1 MKTIL
6 FEIKQKIVFL
16 VRAFYSFLNGGE
28 KCIVC
33 GQYAFVLP
41 ICTDCRNKYFD
52 VANVLNQERCKKC
65 GKPLISSHGICM
77 ECREETVLNH
87 VDQMLPL
94 FPYLMW
100 NKEVLFLWKIT
111 GVRSLSSFFAKKV
124 SEVLH
129 MMDIQFVVPVPPRP
143 GKIKKNG
150 WDQVDELCSFLEYRY
165 GFKVVKLLERCSTQ
179 QQKKLN
185 RQNRLEKIESA
196 YSVASEKQLSKEMK
210 SLEGILPEKVC
221 LIDDVCTTGATIE
234 KCAALLKEMGVKKI
248 SAITLFV
255 V

>member
-1 MKTIL
+1 M
-6 FEIKQKIVFL
+6 
-16 VRAFYSFLNGGE
+16 RAFYSFLNGGE

-33 GQYAFVLP
+33 GQFAFVLP
-41 ICTDCRNKYFD
+41 LCKNCSRKYFD
-52 VANVLNQERCKKC
+52 VSKVLSQKRCQKC
-65 GKPLISSHGICM
+65 GKQLISSHNICM
-77 ECREETVLNH
+77 ECREETILVH
-87 VDQMLPL
+87 VDKMLPL

-100 NKEVLFLWKIT
+100 NKEVLFLWKIS
-111 GVRSLSSFFAKKV
+111 GIRSLSSFFAKKV
-124 SEVLH
+124 SEVLKQ
-129 MMDIQFVVPVPPRP
+129 MQVQYVVPVPPRP

-165 GFKVVKLLERCSTQ
+165 GFSILKVLERRSTQ

-185 RQNRLEKIESA
+185 RKNRLEKIDSA
-196 YSVASEKQLSKEMK
+196 YVVKEKKELEK
-210 SLEGILPEKVC
+210 SLKPFNGVLPEKVC

-234 KCAALLKEMGVKKI
+234 KCAALLKEMGGKEV